1 MLVQDEPP
9 RPDLLGGHH
18 QKLVRIRPK
27 MVTPLINK
35 PKHPHPTSHSSNFP
49 TWGTSIEFW
58 QLNST
63 SLISLGTMPAGGRVR
78 YLKHT
83 ALGLLGSRE
92 DEMVALWPLAD
103 LPTALA
109 GGGEVNQ
116 TLCECLLGPLGGR
129 GLILKSSPITAF
141 CWAYSRTTLPWRS
154 FLLLYLFGGTD
165 SCSSPLDTFCCHVL
179 PSFSFGV
186 TAQAYVE

>member
-1 MLVQDEPP
+1 MA
-9 RPDLLGGHH
+9 
-18 QKLVRIRPK
+18 
-27 MVTPLINK
+27 
-35 PKHPHPTSHSSNFP
+35 
-49 TWGTSIEFW
+49 
-58 QLNST
+58 
-63 SLISLGTMPAGGRVR
+63 AGGRVR

-129 GLILKSSPITAF
+129 GLILKSSPITNTNDAM
-141 CWAYSRTTLPWRS
+141 PI
-154 FLLLYLFGGTD
+154 
-165 SCSSPLDTFCCHVL
+165 SPKNVEK
-179 PSFSFGV
+179 PSFQPTIRKSSG
-186 TAQAYVE
+186 TKT